1 VSTNYRADNND
12 LTPSSFTQPYPSK
25 FRVGDIVEVQTTVVA
40 VPVKNK
46 RFRVINQLRSIALL
60 NGKFMNVSYYNLI
73 ESHYADKRR

>member
-12 LTPSSFTQPYPSK
+12 LTPSSFTQADPSK
-25 FRVGDIVEVQTTVVA
+25 FRVGDIVKVQTTVVA